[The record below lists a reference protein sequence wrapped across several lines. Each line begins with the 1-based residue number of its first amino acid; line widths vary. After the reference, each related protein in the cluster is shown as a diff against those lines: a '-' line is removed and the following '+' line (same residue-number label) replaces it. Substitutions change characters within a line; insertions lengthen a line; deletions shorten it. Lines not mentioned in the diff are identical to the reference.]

1 MELTAHSGTD
11 APIIILANHTLL
23 PSCSCFKIP
32 TYLDL
37 AIPVIK
43 VLGASARFASL
54 IAQIVLL
61 FVLNGYN
68 LRVYD
73 FMNYNA
79 SPLVTISAIVHIAVF
94 QT

>member
-1 MELTAHSGTD
+1 MVNFVDAVNMSCFMELTAHSGTD

-61 FVLNGYN
+61 FGLLNGYN
-68 LRVYD
+68 
-73 FMNYNA
+73 
-79 SPLVTISAIVHIAVF
+79 IHIL
-94 QT
+94 